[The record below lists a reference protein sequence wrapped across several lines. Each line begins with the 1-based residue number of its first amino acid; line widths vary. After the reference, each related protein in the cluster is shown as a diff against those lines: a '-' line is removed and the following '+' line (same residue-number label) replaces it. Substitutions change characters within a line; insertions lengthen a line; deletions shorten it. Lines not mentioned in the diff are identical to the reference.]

1 MELIIALIGFGE
13 AGSTFAKAAGWEALA
28 LAFDINPARRVAMEE
43 AGVVAC
49 ATAECA
55 LSDADIVLSLV
66 TADSA
71 LPVARDY
78 AGLLKPGAVWCD
90 MNSVAPD
97 TKRTAA
103 RVIEAAGGHYV
114 DVAVLAPVNPARMN
128 VPLLLSGAHADQAEA
143 MLRAAGFAKTRV
155 VGDDIGR
162 ASAIKMIR
170 SIMVK
175 GVEALTAEMMLA
187 ATRAGVVDEVL
198 SSLDASEKS
207 DSWFVRAEYNVER
220 MTTHGVRR
228 AAEMEESVKTLVS
241 LGIEP
246 LMTAGTVQRQR
257 EQAGKT
263 IPFGAL
269 DADGIQVGIGAM
281 SE

>member
-1 MELIIALIGFGE
+1 MELTIALIGFGE

-143 MLRAAGFAKTRV
+143 MLRVAGFAKTRV

-263 IPFGAL
+263 IPFEVL